1 MRPSDPPRPRKP
13 LSGGRAPAPDSV
25 ATRLEEAEKALE
37 RVRSLHEAYFLGLE
51 RRAPEPERLDLQRRL
66 NDLRRMPT
74 SNTALKFR
82 IDNLVQRHVVLSA
95 HWNRT
100 LREIE
105 AGTYRRDI
113 LKAERHLAARAGG
126 GAAPNPS
133 LPARPSSAA
142 TTSSAAPPRAVAPP
156 PPPPKR

>member
-126 GAAPNPS
+126 GADPS
-133 LPARPSSAA
+133 PAARQSGAA
-142 TTSSAAPPRAVAPP
+142 TTSSAAAPRAGSPP
-156 PPPPKR
+156 PPPAKR